1 MLRTDASGVAVGL
14 RAEARAPTSL
24 KTAVAFAGVVVT
36 LVPVAYLAIFN
47 GFHAYDD
54 EGIFLVTLRDYL
66 SGHPVL
72 TPYVPLYGPFFY
84 EVMGGLFK
92 LLGLQPTHETG
103 RWVTLVVWLIASVMG
118 GLAAL
123 RLTRKL
129 WIALAAQ
136 MASFIVLVPL
146 TIEPMSTYGL
156 SSVLLLS
163 LAGVAAV
170 RSSWPRATAALIGA
184 IVGAL
189 FLIKV
194 NVGGFAAIAVAFA
207 WAASLPQRQRRLL
220 LPLVALLMAAFPL
233 VLTAGAFS
241 RDSVLE
247 FASVVGL
254 AAAAIGVSTIATRA
268 GPAPPHAATWLSAG
282 GVVLVLGC
290 IGVALAGGSRLEDGW
305 TALLLFA
312 FKFPGVFTL
321 PVRVNPVVDVFAAL
335 SLVAVVILC
344 RRRLTGVPSVPG
356 GMVRIAAGFLMWV
369 SILLPGPIF
378 LLALP
383 LAWLA
388 TQQPTDDHQSPTDP
402 YARLLLP
409 ALAVVES
416 LQAYPVA
423 GTQLA
428 LAAVGLIPVA
438 AITLND
444 GIRQIRR
451 LDAPRTRWVKVA
463 AWMAPATLL
472 TTIGMLELNGLL
484 ALVWFSGG
492 VPLGLPGAESI
503 RLPAEQA
510 VQLRAVVSA
519 VEGNNCS
526 ILITS
531 PGMDSFYVWTTD
543 EGPIQTRYGQW
554 WLTLDRGQQQSIV
567 SQLEADPR
575 VCLVKNQKQIDFW
588 TQGRP
593 APSGPL
599 VDFIGGDFVESGTYG
614 DYELFVRVSQ

>member
-1 MLRTDASGVAVGL
+1 MPGVRRSRRQTSWRCLCVGRSREDRDQRGYL
-14 RAEARAPTSL
+14 PRRRAKEL
-24 KTAVAFAGVVVT
+24 KTPAGPVTTRYATTVLAFALITVVVA
-36 LVPVAYLAIFN
+36 PIAYMAIFN
-47 GFHAYDD
+47 GFEPYDD

-92 LLGLQPTHETG
+92 LMGLQPTHETG
-103 RWVTLVVWLIASVMG
+103 RWVTLVVWLIASVVG

-123 RLTRKL
+123 ILTRKL
-129 WIALAAQ
+129 SI
-136 MASFIVLVPL
+136 
-146 TIEPMSTYGL
+146 
-156 SSVLLLS
+156 
-163 LAGVAAV
+163 
-170 RSSWPRATAALIGA
+170 
-184 IVGAL
+184 
-189 FLIKV
+189 
-194 NVGGFAAIAVAFA
+194 
-207 WAASLPQRQRRLL
+207 
-220 LPLVALLMAAFPL
+220 AAFPL
-233 VLTAGAFS
+233 LLTAGALN

-247 FASVVGL
+247 FAIVVALSAAAVGVSAIAAGGASAPSLSTAWL
-254 AAAAIGVSTIATRA
+254 AAGAVAI
-268 GPAPPHAATWLSAG
+268 
-282 GVVLVLGC
+282 VVAC

-305 TALLLFA
+305 TALFLFA
-312 FKFPGVFTL
+312 FKFPGVFTH
-321 PVRVNPVVDVFAAL
+321 PIRVNPLLDLWAAVPL
-335 SLVAVVILC
+335 AAVVIIGRGTLAA
-344 RRRLTGVPSVPG
+344 VPSVAAG
-356 GMVRIAAGFLMWV
+356 GVRIAAGFLMWI

-444 GIRQIRR
+444 GLRQIRR
-451 LDAPRTRWVKVA
+451 LDAPRTKWVKLA

-503 RLPAEQA
+503 RLPTEQA

-526 ILITS
+526 TLITS
-531 PGMDSFYVWTTD
+531 PGMDSF
-543 EGPIQTRYGQW
+543 
-554 WLTLDRGQQQSIV
+554 
-567 SQLEADPR
+567 
-575 VCLVKNQKQIDFW
+575 
-588 TQGRP
+588 
-593 APSGPL
+593 
-599 VDFIGGDFVESGTYG
+599 
-614 DYELFVRVSQ
+614 

>member
-1 MLRTDASGVAVGL
+1 MKTPASPVTTRYATTVL
-14 RAEARAPTSL
+14 
-24 KTAVAFAGVVVT
+24 AFALITVVVA
-36 LVPVAYLAIFN
+36 PIAYMAIFN
-47 GFHAYDD
+47 GFEPYDD

-92 LLGLQPTHETG
+92 LMGLQPTHETG
-103 RWVTLVVWLIASVMG
+103 RWVTLVVWLIASVVG

-123 RLTRKL
+123 ILTRKL
-129 WIALAAQ
+129 WIGLGAQ
-136 MASFIVLVPL
+136 MATFIVLVPL

-156 SSVLLLS
+156 SSVLLLG
-163 LAGVAAV
+163 LAVAAAF
-170 RSSWPRATAALIGA
+170 RSNWPRATAALIGA

-194 NVGGFAAIAVAFA
+194 NIGGFAAIAVAFV
-207 WAASLPQRQRRLL
+207 WAASLPHRQRRLL
-220 LPLVALLMAAFPL
+220 LPVVVLSMAAFPL
-233 VLTAGAFS
+233 LLTAGALN

-247 FASVVGL
+247 FAIVVALSAAAVGVSAIAAGRASAPSLSTAWL
-254 AAAAIGVSTIATRA
+254 AAGAVAI
-268 GPAPPHAATWLSAG
+268 
-282 GVVLVLGC
+282 VVAC

-305 TALLLFA
+305 TALFLFA
-312 FKFPGVFTL
+312 FKFPGVFTH
-321 PVRVNPVVDVFAAL
+321 PIRVNPLLDLWAAVPL
-335 SLVAVVILC
+335 AAVVIIGRGTLAA
-344 RRRLTGVPSVPG
+344 VPSVAAG
-356 GMVRIAAGFLMWV
+356 GVRIAAGFLMWI

-444 GIRQIRR
+444 GLRQIRR
-451 LDAPRTRWVKVA
+451 LDAPRTRWVKLA

-503 RLPAEQA
+503 RLPTEQA

-526 ILITS
+526 TLITS

-599 VDFIGGDFVESGTYG
+599 VDFIGGNFVESGTYG
-614 DYELFVRVSQ
+614 DYELFVRASQ